1 MIHLDEEFIKK
12 MNARLQG
19 EEARLREELK
29 KLPSH
34 LEIGS
39 RDDDNALEAEEDD
52 VNRGI
57 RTRLEADL
65 EKIVKALAK
74 IEDGTYGMGSD
85 GKAIPKERLEALPW
99 ADKSIDQK

>member
-1 MIHLDEEFIKK
+1 MNHLDEEFIIK
-12 MNARLQG
+12 MKARLEE
-19 EEARLREELK
+19 EEARLEEELK
-29 KLPSH
+29 NLPSH

-57 RTRLEADL
+57 RVRLEADL
-65 EKIVKALAK
+65 EKIAEALAK
-74 IEDGTYGMGSD
+74 IEDGTYGVGSD

-99 ADKSIDQK
+99 AEQAI

>member
-1 MIHLDEEFIKK
+1 MNHLDEEFIKK
-12 MNARLQG
+12 MKARLEE
-19 EEARLREELK
+19 EEARLEEELK
-29 KLPSH
+29 NLPSH

-57 RTRLEADL
+57 RARLEADL
-65 EKIVKALAK
+65 EKIVEALAK
-74 IEDGTYGMGSD
+74 IEDGTYGIGTD

-99 ADKSIDQK
+99 ADAAI